1 MAGASCA
8 GPAAAP
14 DSVAGQRGPGAFMD
28 NLRQPVGSLRKLGLV
43 ARNLARRLRGRG
55 CCGHPGEP
63 GC

>member
-1 MAGASCA
+1 M
-8 GPAAAP
+8 
-14 DSVAGQRGPGAFMD
+14 AGQRGPGAFMD